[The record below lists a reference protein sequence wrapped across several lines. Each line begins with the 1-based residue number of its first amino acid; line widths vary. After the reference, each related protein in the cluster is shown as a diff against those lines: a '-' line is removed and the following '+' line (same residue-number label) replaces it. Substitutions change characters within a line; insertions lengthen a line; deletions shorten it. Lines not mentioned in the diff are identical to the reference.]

1 MAGSIEKHGK
11 NSYRLVYSMG
21 FDANGKRIKRTK
33 TVHVKT
39 KKEAEKELAK
49 FIAEIEAG
57 EYIKPA
63 KMSLSDFIQ
72 LWRDNYAE
80 KQLSPKTFETYNNYI
95 NTRII
100 PQLGHLQLAD
110 IKPIHLIRFLNNLKK
125 NGTRLDGKN
134 SSLSEATINY
144 YRRILKNIFSRAVEW
159 KFLQVNPA
167 EKLPKEK
174 ESIGKGNV
182 YDENETRLLLKCLEK
197 EDLKWRLY
205 FTLALTCGLR
215 KGELLALQWEDI
227 DLESGTL
234 YVRHSL
240 SYTKEKG
247 FFLKEPKTKRSKREI
262 AIPSFVL
269 PLLKKYKNVRLR
281 EKEKLQD
288 EWEGGNYNFVFATW
302 NGKPHHHSYPRT
314 KWERFLKRNNLRY
327 IRPHDLRHTSA
338 TIMLN
343 NGVNYKT
350 VSERL
355 GHSSTRITFDF
366 YVHRTKEA
374 DRSAAECFDNQFGA

>member
-1 MAGSIEKHGK
+1 MAGSIEKRGK

-125 NGTRLDGKN
+125 DETRLDGKKG
-134 SSLSEATINY
+134 SLSEATINY
-144 YRRILKNIFSRAVEW
+144 YRRILKNIFNRAVEW

-174 ESIGKGNV
+174 EDIGKGDV

-234 YVRHSL
+234 YVKHSL

-247 FFLKEPKTKRSKREI
+247 FFSKRTE
-262 AIPSFVL
+262 V
-269 PLLKKYKNVRLR
+269 KKI
-281 EKEKLQD
+281 Q
-288 EWEGGNYNFVFATW
+288 T
-302 NGKPHHHSYPRT
+302 
-314 KWERFLKRNNLRY
+314 
-327 IRPHDLRHTSA
+327 
-338 TIMLN
+338 
-343 NGVNYKT
+343 
-350 VSERL
+350 
-355 GHSSTRITFDF
+355 
-366 YVHRTKEA
+366 
-374 DRSAAECFDNQFGA
+374 